1 MSQHET
7 TALYTLK
14 KSDDPDK
21 RIINCV
27 LSFYLS
33 FLYTENVSKWIMNL
47 NDLLHDAAC
56 IQICNNIS
64 DTSKW

>member
-1 MSQHET
+1 MSRHET

-56 IQICNNIS
+56 I
-64 DTSKW
+64 